1 MTKTEA
7 QSSSREKTPSG
18 NVVKLPKQSQADPQ
32 KTAVDFVRDH
42 PGLAVAGGIAL
53 GVIAAALLPRGT
65 GRKLARGAI
74 GLAETFGTAGLL
86 LGRQVRETAEATGSG
101 LREQGSAAVE
111 RLERL
116 GETASGRIGHISEA
130 AAARMERLIDPV
142 ENAASKVAKKAA
154 ELRSRV
160 RG

>member
-1 MTKTEA
+1 MTKTET
-7 QSSSREKTPSG
+7 QSSPSGKKASG
-18 NVVKLPKQSQADPQ
+18 NVVKLPRQAQGDPQ

-74 GLAETFGTAGLL
+74 GLAETFGSAGLL
-86 LGRQVRETAEATGSG
+86 LGHQVREKAEATGSG

-116 GETASGRIGHISEA
+116 GETASGRIGQIGET

-142 ENAASKVAKKAA
+142 ENAASKVVKKAA
-154 ELRSRV
+154 ELRARV
-160 RG
+160 RR